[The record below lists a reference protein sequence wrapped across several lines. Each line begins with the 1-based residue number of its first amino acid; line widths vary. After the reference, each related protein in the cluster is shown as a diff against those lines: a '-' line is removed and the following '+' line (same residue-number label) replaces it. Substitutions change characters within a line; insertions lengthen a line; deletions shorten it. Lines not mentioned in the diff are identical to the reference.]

1 MSDSPEP
8 EVPAIRTKNYRGPKL
23 DGVSSAPKSEV
34 PAIPPT
40 TSPPRTSPAQ
50 SVLPQLRGRGFRRG
64 SLIGANFGS
73 ALEAIW
79 ANRLRSL
86 LTALGIFIGV
96 AAVIAAFTLT
106 QGVGASIT
114 GRFSRLGVNTVQIR
128 NGQANF
134 RGAFGAGGT
143 VQSLTLADANAISKQ
158 VAHVTYISPV
168 VSTAAQVVFGSE
180 NWNASV
186 QGVSTDYQTIQDWTV
201 AEGLWFST
209 ADQTTGKPVAVI
221 GDTVKQNLFNPTGT
235 DPINKTIRI
244 GHQLFQV
251 IGVLQAKGS
260 GGFANADNVIFTPY
274 TTALDRLK
282 SSPYVDQILV
292 AADDQSTVNLVQQ
305 DVTTLLEQR
314 HHIIKGQP
322 DDFNTESSAQLLQE
336 AQQVTQ
342 TLTFLLVGIASIS
355 LTVGG
360 IGIMNI
366 MIVSVTERTR
376 EIGIR
381 MSIGARRSDI
391 RNQFLIEALTL
402 SLIGGVI
409 GMVLGLIVGYF
420 VTNAFS
426 VPFIVSINS
435 ILMPF
440 IVSALIGVVFGLY
453 PAVRASRLDPIDAL
467 RTE

>member
-1 MSDSPEP
+1 MSDSPKP
-8 EVPAIRTKNYRGPKL
+8 G
-23 DGVSSAPKSEV
+23 V
-34 PAIPPT
+34 PAIPPAK
-40 TSPPRTSPAQ
+40 SPPSLPPAR
-50 SVLPQLRGRGFRRG
+50 SALPQLRGRGFRRG

-114 GRFSRLGVNTVQIR
+114 GRFSRLGVNTIQLR
-128 NGQANF
+128 NGTANA

-158 VAHVTYISPV
+158 VTHVTYISPV
-168 VSTAAQVVFGSE
+168 VSTTEQVVFGSE
-180 NWNASV
+180 NWNAPVS
-186 QGVSTDYQTIQDWTV
+186 GVSTDYQTIQDWTV
-201 AEGLWFST
+201 AEGLWFSS
-209 ADQTTGKPVAVI
+209 ADQATGKPVAII
-221 GDTVKQNLFNPTGT
+221 GQTVVQNLFTPTGT
-235 DPINKTIRI
+235 DPVNKTIRI
-244 GHQLFQV
+244 GNQLFKV
-251 IGVLQAKGS
+251 IGVLQAKGA
-260 GGFANADNVIFTPY
+260 GGFANADNVIYTPY

-282 SSPYVDQILV
+282 SSPFVDQILV
-292 AADDQSTVNLVQQ
+292 TADDQSTVDQVQQ

-322 DDFNTESSAQLLQE
+322 DDFQTESSAQLLQQ

-420 VTNAFS
+420 VTNAFA
-426 VPFIVSINS
+426 VPFVVSANS

-440 IVSALIGVVFGLY
+440 IVSAVIGIVFGLY

>member
-1 MSDSPEP
+1 MS
-8 EVPAIRTKNYRGPKL
+8 
-23 DGVSSAPKSEV
+23 SSLQSKMPTIAPQK
-34 PAIPPT
+34 PPLAPPT
-40 TSPPRTSPAQ
+40 PPARSA
-50 SVLPQLRGRGFRRG
+50 LPQLRGRGFRRG

-106 QGVGASIT
+106 QGASAQIT
-114 GRFSRLGVNTVQIR
+114 GRFSSLGVNTIQVR
-128 NGQANF
+128 NGTAST

-143 VQSLTLADANAISKQ
+143 VQSLTLANANAIKQQ
-158 VAHVTYISPV
+158 VAHVSYISPV
-168 VSTAAQVVFGSE
+168 VSTTEQVVFGSE
-180 NWNASV
+180 NWNTPV
-186 QGVSTDYQTIQDWTV
+186 DGVSTDYQTIQDWTM

-209 ADQTTGKPVAVI
+209 NDQTTAKSVAVI
-221 GDTVKQNLFNPTGT
+221 GQTVVQNLFTPTGT
-235 DPINKTIRI
+235 DPLNKTIRI
-244 GHQLFQV
+244 GNQLFRV
-251 IGVLQAKGS
+251 IGVLQAKGAGAS
-260 GGFANADNVIFTPY
+260 ANVDNIIFTPY

-292 AADDQSTVNLVQQ
+292 TADDSSTVNQVQQ

-314 HHIIKGQP
+314 HHILKGQP
-322 DDFNTESSAQLLQE
+322 DDFNTESSAQLLQQ

-366 MIVSVTERTR
+366 MLVSVTERTH

-381 MSIGARRSDI
+381 MAVGARRSDI

-402 SLIGGVI
+402 SLVGGII
-409 GMVLGLIVGYF
+409 GMLLGLVVGYV
-420 VTNAFS
+420 VTNATGL
-426 VPFIVSINS
+426 PFVISPTS
-435 ILMPF
+435 LLMPF
-440 IVSALIGVVFGLY
+440 AISAVIGVAFGLY

-467 RTE
+467 HSE

>member
-1 MSDSPEP
+1 MSSSLQSKMPTIAP
-8 EVPAIRTKNYRGPKL
+8 QKPPLAPPMPPAR
-23 DGVSSAPKSEV
+23 V
-34 PAIPPT
+34 
-40 TSPPRTSPAQ
+40 
-50 SVLPQLRGRGFRRG
+50 VLPQPRGRGFTRG

-106 QGVGASIT
+106 QGASAQIT
-114 GRFSRLGVNTVQIR
+114 GRFSSLGVNTIQVR
-128 NGQANF
+128 NGTAST

-143 VQSLTLADANAISKQ
+143 VQSLTLANANAIKQ
-158 VAHVTYISPV
+158 QVVHVSYISPV
-168 VSTAAQVVFGSE
+168 VSTTEQVVFGSE
-180 NWNASV
+180 NWNTPV
-186 QGVSTDYQTIQDWTV
+186 DGVSTDYQTIQDWTM

-209 ADQTTGKPVAVI
+209 NDQTTAKSVAVI
-221 GDTVKQNLFNPTGT
+221 GQTVVQNLFTPTGT
-235 DPINKTIRI
+235 DPLNKTIRI
-244 GHQLFQV
+244 GNQLFRV
-251 IGVLQAKGS
+251 IGVLQAKGTGAS
-260 GGFANADNVIFTPY
+260 ANVDNIIFTPY

-292 AADDQSTVNLVQQ
+292 TADDSSTVNQVQQ

-314 HHIIKGQP
+314 HHIVKGQP
-322 DDFNTESSAQLLQE
+322 DDFNTESSAQLLQQ

-366 MIVSVTERTR
+366 MLVSVTERTH

-381 MSIGARRSDI
+381 MAVGARRMDI

-402 SLIGGVI
+402 SLVGGII
-409 GMVLGLIVGYF
+409 GMLLGLVVGYV
-420 VTNAFS
+420 VTNATGL
-426 VPFIVSINS
+426 PFVISPTS
-435 ILMPF
+435 LLMPF
-440 IVSALIGVVFGLY
+440 AISAVIGVAFGLY

-467 RTE
+467 HSE

>member
-1 MSDSPEP
+1 MS
-8 EVPAIRTKNYRGPKL
+8 
-23 DGVSSAPKSEV
+23 SSLQSKMPTIAPQK
-34 PAIPPT
+34 PPLAPPT
-40 TSPPRTSPAQ
+40 PPARV
-50 SVLPQLRGRGFRRG
+50 VLPQPRGRGFTRG

-106 QGVGASIT
+106 QGASAQIT
-114 GRFSRLGVNTVQIR
+114 GRFSSLGVNTIQVR
-128 NGQANF
+128 NGTAST

-143 VQSLTLADANAISKQ
+143 VQSLTLANANAIKQQ
-158 VAHVTYISPV
+158 VAHVSYISPV
-168 VSTAAQVVFGSE
+168 VSTTEQVVFGSE
-180 NWNASV
+180 NWNTPV
-186 QGVSTDYQTIQDWTV
+186 DGVSTDYQTIQDWTM

-209 ADQTTGKPVAVI
+209 NDQTTAKSVAVI
-221 GDTVKQNLFNPTGT
+221 GQTVVQNLFTPTGT
-235 DPINKTIRI
+235 DPLNKTIRI
-244 GHQLFQV
+244 GNQLFRV
-251 IGVLQAKGS
+251 IGVLQAKGAGAS
-260 GGFANADNVIFTPY
+260 ANVDNIIFTPY

-292 AADDQSTVNLVQQ
+292 TADDSSTVNQVQQ

-314 HHIIKGQP
+314 HHILKGQP
-322 DDFNTESSAQLLQE
+322 DDFNTESSAQLLQQ

-366 MIVSVTERTR
+366 MLVSVTERTH

-381 MSIGARRSDI
+381 MAVGARRMDI

-402 SLIGGVI
+402 SLVGGII
-409 GMVLGLIVGYF
+409 GMLLGLVVGYV
-420 VTNAFS
+420 VTNATGL
-426 VPFIVSINS
+426 PFVISPTS
-435 ILMPF
+435 LLMPF
-440 IVSALIGVVFGLY
+440 AISAVIGVAFGLY

-467 RTE
+467 HSE

>member
-1 MSDSPEP
+1 VSESPEP

-23 DGVSSAPKSEV
+23 DGVSSSPEPEV
-34 PAIPPT
+34 PAIPPAK
-40 TSPPRTSPAQ
+40 SPPGTSPAQ
-50 SVLPQLRGRGFRRG
+50 SALPQLRGRGFRRG

-168 VSTAAQVVFGSE
+168 VSTSAQVVFGSE

-201 AEGLWFST
+201 AEGLWFSS

-292 AADDQSTVNLVQQ
+292 TADDSSTIDQVQQ
-305 DVTTLLEQR
+305 DVTNLLKQR
-314 HHIIKGQP
+314 HHIVTGQP
-322 DDFNTESSAQLLQE
+322 NDFNTESSAQLLQE

-420 VTNAFS
+420 VTHAFA

>member
-1 MSDSPEP
+1 MSDSPKP
-8 EVPAIRTKNYRGPKL
+8 G
-23 DGVSSAPKSEV
+23 V
-34 PAIPPT
+34 PAIPPAK
-40 TSPPRTSPAQ
+40 SPPSLPPAR
-50 SVLPQLRGRGFRRG
+50 SALPQLRGRGFRRG
-64 SLIGANFGS
+64 GLIGANFGS

-106 QGVGASIT
+106 QGASAQIT
-114 GRFSRLGVNTVQIR
+114 GRFSSLGVNTIQVR
-128 NGQANF
+128 NGTAST

-143 VQSLTLADANAISKQ
+143 VQSLTLANANAIKQQ
-158 VAHVTYISPV
+158 VAHVSYISPV
-168 VSTAAQVVFGSE
+168 VSTTEQVVFGSE
-180 NWNASV
+180 NWNTPV
-186 QGVSTDYQTIQDWTV
+186 DGVSTDYQTIQDWTM

-209 ADQTTGKPVAVI
+209 NDQTTAKSVAVI
-221 GDTVKQNLFNPTGT
+221 GQTVVQNLFTPTGT
-235 DPINKTIRI
+235 DPLNKTIRI
-244 GHQLFQV
+244 GNQLFRV
-251 IGVLQAKGS
+251 IGVLQAKGAGAS
-260 GGFANADNVIFTPY
+260 ANVDNIIFTPY

-292 AADDQSTVNLVQQ
+292 TADDSSTVNQVQQ

-314 HHIIKGQP
+314 HHILKGQP
-322 DDFNTESSAQLLQE
+322 DDFNTESSAQLLQQ

-366 MIVSVTERTR
+366 MLVSVTERTH

-381 MSIGARRSDI
+381 MAVGARRMDI

-402 SLIGGVI
+402 SLVGGII
-409 GMVLGLIVGYF
+409 GMLLGLVVGYV
-420 VTNAFS
+420 VTNATGL
-426 VPFIVSINS
+426 PFVISPTS
-435 ILMPF
+435 LLMPF
-440 IVSALIGVVFGLY
+440 AISAVIGVAFGLY

-467 RTE
+467 HSE

>member
-1 MSDSPEP
+1 MSSSLQ
-8 EVPAIRTKNYRGPKL
+8 TKKPTVTPQKL
-23 DGVSSAPKSEV
+23 PLA
-34 PAIPPT
+34 PPT
-40 TSPPRTSPAQ
+40 PPARA
-50 SVLPQLRGRGFRRG
+50 VLSQPRGRGFTRG
-64 SLIGANFGS
+64 GLIGANFGS

-106 QGVGASIT
+106 QGVSASIT
-114 GRFSRLGVNTVQIR
+114 GRFSRLGVNTIQVR
-128 NGQANF
+128 NGQANV
-134 RGAFGAGGT
+134 RGAYGAGGT

-158 VAHVTYISPV
+158 VAHVSYISPV
-168 VSTAAQVVFGSE
+168 VITPEQVVFGSE
-180 NWNASV
+180 NWSTTV
-186 QGVSTDYQTIQDWTV
+186 DGVSADYQTIQDWTV

-209 ADQTTGKPVAVI
+209 ADQSAGKPVALI
-221 GDTVKQNLFNPTGT
+221 GQTVVQNLFTPTGT
-235 DPINKTIRI
+235 DPVNKTIRI
-244 GHQLFQV
+244 GHQLFKV
-251 IGVLQAKGS
+251 IGVLQAKGTGAS
-260 GGFANADNVIFTPY
+260 ASVDNVIYTPY

-282 SSPYVDQILV
+282 SGPYIDQILV
-292 AADDQSTVNLVQQ
+292 TADDQSTVNQVQR
-305 DVTTLLEQR
+305 DVTSLLEQR
-314 HHIIKGQP
+314 HHIIKGQA

-336 AQQVTQ
+336 AQQITQ

-366 MIVSVTERTR
+366 MIVSVTERTH

-381 MSIGARRSDI
+381 MAVGARRSDI

-420 VTNAFS
+420 VVVNVFGLTF
-426 VPFIVSINS
+426 VVSPMS
-435 ILMPF
+435 LLMPF
-440 IVSALIGVVFGLY
+440 VISAVIGIAFGLY
-453 PAVRASRLDPIDAL
+453 PAIRASRLDPIEAL
-467 RTE
+467 RNE